1 MVDIEGLNDV
11 SCFFFPGRAEPVPL
25 RDRLRRSAHDKD
37 RSLRHYQEHFG
48 SQGTRLDQVGS
59 SSRTKLF
66 AHRLMNRFR
75 SSMSL
80 TITHSERRFYPQKW
94 YNKRILLSFA
104 NFAVWFFIL
113 GIFSFFFFS
122 SLKIIFKVAWITQNL
137 LLLTILWDE
146 YVVGS

>member
-1 MVDIEGLNDV
+1 MVDIQGLNDV

-59 SSRTKLF
+59 SLRTKLF

-80 TITHSERRFYPQKW
+80 TTTHSEHRFYPQKW
-94 YNKRILLSFA
+94 YNNRIFLSFA
-104 NFAVWFFIL
+104 NFAVWFLIL
-113 GIFSFFFFS
+113 GIPSFFS
-122 SLKIIFKVAWITQNL
+122 SLKIIFKVALITQNL

-146 YVVGS
+146 YVVES

>member
-25 RDRLRRSAHDKD
+25 RDRLRWSAHDKD

-59 SSRTKLF
+59 SSKTKLF

-75 SSMSL
+75 SSMSF
-80 TITHSERRFYPQKW
+80 TITHLELRFYSQKW
-94 YNKRILLSFA
+94 YNNRIFLSFA
-104 NFAVWFFIL
+104 NFAVWFLIL
-113 GIFSFFFFS
+113 GISSFFFS
-122 SLKIIFKVAWITQNL
+122 SLKIYYYWRYFGTSML
-137 LLLTILWDE
+137 
-146 YVVGS
+146 